1 MSSAVDFL
9 ALVEKLL
16 HQWGIFIVPIGAFLE
31 NSVILGFIF
40 PGVTLIFLSGF
51 VARTTGESVWLI
63 IFLAAIGS
71 FLGDNLDYLIGRRAG
86 KILENKPL
94 FEKPIRAVEPFLKKH
109 GIWAIFAGRFSGWS
123 RAWVALAS
131 GIVKFPYWKFA
142 VASATS
148 AIVWTSAWIIGG
160 FLLGANRD
168 LIEDWFEKASILVWL
183 TLVGIIVYYFRTRIK
198 LVLDLIAFTG
208 RKYGN
213 KLKSNLGKGNH
224 EDQQTSL

>member
-1 MSSAVDFL
+1 MPSANEIL
-9 ALVEKLL
+9 TIVEKSI
-16 HQWGIFIVPIGAFLE
+16 HQWGIFIVPVGAFLE

-51 VARTTGESVWLI
+51 VARTTGESIFLI

-71 FLGDNLDYLIGRRAG
+71 FLGDNFDYLIGRRAG

-94 FEKPIRAVEPFLKKH
+94 FEKPIRAVGPFLKKH
-109 GIWAIFAGRFSGWS
+109 GIWAIFVGRFSGWS

-131 GIVKFPYWKFA
+131 GIVRFSYWKFA
-142 VASATS
+142 IASAAS

-160 FLLGANRD
+160 FLLGANRG
-168 LIEDWFEKASILVWL
+168 LIVEWFEKASILVWL
-183 TLVGIIVYYFRTRIK
+183 SFVLALVYYFRTRIR
-198 LVLDLIAFTG
+198 LVLELVAFTT

-213 KLKSNLGKGNH
+213 KVKNNLKK
-224 EDQQTSL
+224 